1 MSRKLITIST
11 IMTLMST
18 SVIADVPNVAA
29 DIAPI
34 HSLVSRVMD
43 GVGAPKL
50 IVQSGASPH
59 GYRLRPSEA
68 KALQDADHVFWI
80 GEELTPWLN
89 SAIDTLATKASVT
102 TLLDQEGV
110 VLHNF
115 REGALFEAHDHSAH
129 DDDDKDHDDHDDH
142 DDDKDHDDHGS
153 HDPHAWL
160 SPQNAKLWL
169 NIIASKLSVSDPEN
183 AATYFMNAAAGQA
196 EIEEMIAEVSAT
208 LKPVQGSK
216 FVVFHDAY
224 QYFENDFD
232 FYASGA
238 ISLSDAS
245 DPSPARIEKI
255 QKRIRDEGIQ
265 CVLAEPQ
272 FKKGLVATVMEGSEA
287 TASVIDPLG
296 AELKT
301 GPKLYTQLI
310 KNMAKALRDCL

>member
-142 DDDKDHDDHGS
+142 NDHDDHDDHGS

-160 SPQNAKLWL
+160 SPENAKLWL

-208 LKPVQGSK
+208 LKPVQGGK

-224 QYFENDFD
+224 Q
-232 FYASGA
+232 
-238 ISLSDAS
+238 
-245 DPSPARIEKI
+245 
-255 QKRIRDEGIQ
+255 
-265 CVLAEPQ
+265 
-272 FKKGLVATVMEGSEA
+272 
-287 TASVIDPLG
+287 
-296 AELKT
+296 
-301 GPKLYTQLI
+301 
-310 KNMAKALRDCL
+310 